1 MAMGEQ
7 GTVNIT
13 AKMMNDILDAVADY
27 QGKASALAGQLES
40 TIGGLIPSNFEGA
53 AANGFKA
60 FYNKT
65 FTAEDGVNKGLEN
78 LLNVIKQIAEE
89 TLKAIPGSDGLD
101 DKLAEGNNQ

>member
-1 MAMGEQ
+1 MAMGQE

-13 AKMMNDILDAVADY
+13 AKMMNDILDAVTDY
-27 QGKASALAGQLES
+27 QGKASTLAGQLES
-40 TIGGLIPSNFEGA
+40 TIGGLIPSSFDGA
-53 AANGFKA
+53 AASGFKA

-65 FTAEDGVNKGLEN
+65 FTSEDGVNKGLEN